1 LDDTKRNLIG
11 WQHFIKTSHGYT
23 YCEQDGQGAETV
35 VLVPGLAIPTRITFA
50 KQKELAPHYRVLT
63 FDLYGR
69 GYSDRPR
76 VRYDPPVFAQQLTD
90 VLKAREIQGP
100 FHLVG
105 VSMGGAISTYFAN
118 RHSEKITSLTLMA
131 PAGLPMK
138 LPLTSQL
145 VKIPLLG
152 DWLIRSIGS
161 RTLLKNF
168 KNGFVAE
175 PSPDLTA
182 IFQEQFGDRGYLE
195 AILAT
200 LRNFPLNDME
210 AEYQAWALKQKPT
223 LIAWG
228 TNDQVVP
235 FALNPRLRQLIPHA
249 KAVDIPGAGH
259 AFTFERFEEANAA
272 LRTFLNSN
280 PSKAT

>member
-1 LDDTKRNLIG
+1 MDDTKRKQIG

-23 YCEQDGQGAETV
+23 YFNRDGQGPETV

-50 KQKELAPHYRVLT
+50 RQKELARHYRVLT

-76 VRYDPPVFAQQLTD
+76 VAYDPSVFAQQLTD
-90 VLKAREIQGP
+90 VLKGLEIQGP

-118 RHSEKITSLTLMA
+118 RHSENIKSLTLMA

-145 VKIPLLG
+145 VKMPLLG
-152 DWLIRSIGS
+152 DWLMKRIGPGN
-161 RTLLKNF
+161 LLKNF
-168 KNGFVAE
+168 RKGFVAE
-175 PSPDLTA
+175 PSPELIE
-182 IFQEQFGDRGYLE
+182 IFREQFDDQGYLE
-195 AILAT
+195 ALLAT

-210 AEYQAWALKQKPT
+210 AEYQAWALKRKPT

-228 TNDQVVP
+228 TDDKVVP
-235 FALNPRLRQLIPHA
+235 FALNSRLRQLIPHA
-249 KAVDIPGAGH
+249 KAVAIPGAGH
-259 AFTFERFEEANAA
+259 AFTYESADEVNAA
-272 LRTFLNSN
+272 LRSFLG
-280 PSKAT
+280 